1 MKQITLLAGQG
12 SENYGE
18 KLTYKQTSKILKD
31 RNIKIMIPY
40 NLREAIKYIT
50 VSDGVIFSG
59 RRIVGNL
66 DSLDVIDMALEFE
79 KPVFLFGVGLGEMK
93 KTGLKRFS
101 TSLMSPLLSGFLTDR
116 SSTRWA
122 SFWAGSRVK
131 VGTDLAHIYLLSHA
145 KREKSK
151 FAVFSPRNTGALRHY
166 KEFKWLPHLDVRVI
180 VANPSDS
187 HAAVEVSHN
196 VQADEVV
203 ILKEAEDVM
212 SAISNAKFVLSER
225 FHVSLTAESFGVPFV
240 HIGRRA
246 RRYFEKG
253 FSNNFSSPDEID
265 MALAFSKLKEKIP
278 SYYTVFDGVV
288 KSRFNEML
296 KGLESFLFLI

>member
-1 MKQITLLAGQG
+1 MKRVTLLAGQG

-18 KLTYKQTSKILKD
+18 KLTYKQTSKILQD
-31 RNIKIMIPY
+31 RDVKVMVPH
-40 NLREAIKYIT
+40 NLREAIKCVTI
-50 VSDGVIFSG
+50 SDGMVFSG
-59 RRIVGNL
+59 RRMVGDL

-79 KPVFLFGVGLGEMK
+79 KPVFLFGVGLGEMG

-101 TSLMSPLLSGFLTDR
+101 TSLMSPLLFGFLTDR
-116 SSTRWA
+116 SSSRWA

-131 VGTDLAHIYLLSHA
+131 AGTDLAHIYLLSHA

-151 FAVFSPRNTGALRHY
+151 FAVFSPRNTGALRNY
-166 KEFKWLPHLDVRVI
+166 REFKWLPHLDVRVI

-187 HAAVEVSHN
+187 RAAVEISHN
-196 VQADEVV
+196 VQTDEVI
-203 ILKEAEDVM
+203 ILKETEDVM

-225 FHVSLTAESFGVPFV
+225 FHVSLTAESFRVPFV

-246 RRYFEKG
+246 RRYFEKE

-265 MALAFSKLKEKIP
+265 MALAFSRLEEKVP
-278 SYYTVFDGVV
+278 SYYTTFDEVV

-296 KGLESFLFLI
+296 KGLERFLFLI